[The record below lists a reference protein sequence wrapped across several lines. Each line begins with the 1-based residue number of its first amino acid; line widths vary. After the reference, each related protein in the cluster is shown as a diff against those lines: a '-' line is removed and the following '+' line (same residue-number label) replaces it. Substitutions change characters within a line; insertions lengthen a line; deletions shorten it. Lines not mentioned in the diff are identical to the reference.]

1 MSTLKKIIWK
11 EHLKPRLHKSEYYW
25 NSILLITWTRLPF
38 TSSES
43 AHRNRIFL
51 KALSIGFLVTW
62 LWKKNLLVEKKCRKS
77 LEFKIK
83 SHLFEK
89 LFDTELYKTA
99 MYYSGTFI
107 LRNLSNAN
115 ISLHQINKANLLLVY
130 KNQKDK
136 TPLVFLC
143 IKFPYQASSGFAFL
157 NTRRLRAACWG
168 TRPTRFSWL
177 RLSRNSHI
185 AWSHRFS
192 SKRGTVCSQE
202 CFTGWCPFR

>member
-25 NSILLITWTRLPF
+25 NSILLITWTGLPF

-43 AHRNRIFL
+43 AHQNRIFL

-62 LWKKNLLVEKKCRKS
+62 LWKKNLLFEKKCRKS

-107 LRNLSNAN
+107 LRNSSNAN
-115 ISLHQINKANLLLVY
+115 ISPSS
-130 KNQKDK
+130 DK
-136 TPLVFLC
+136 QSKLTTCL
-143 IKFPYQASSGFAFL
+143 QE
-157 NTRRLRAACWG
+157 
-168 TRPTRFSWL
+168 
-177 RLSRNSHI
+177 
-185 AWSHRFS
+185 
-192 SKRGTVCSQE
+192 SKRQDTFSIFMHKISLPSIKRICIPKYS
-202 CFTGWCPFR
+202 

>member
-25 NSILLITWTRLPF
+25 NSILLITWTGLPF

-62 LWKKNLLVEKKCRKS
+62 LWKKNLLFEKKCRKS

-115 ISLHQINKANLLLVY
+115 ISPSSDKQSKLTTCLQESKRQDTFSIFMHKISIPSIKRICILKYSWTASSVLRHPPNSLLVASPLAQLTY
-130 KNQKDK
+130 RVVSQIFEQKRDC
-136 TPLVFLC
+136 LQSRML
-143 IKFPYQASSGFAFL
+143 Y
-157 NTRRLRAACWG
+157 
-168 TRPTRFSWL
+168 WL
-177 RLSRNSHI
+177 MPI
-185 AWSHRFS
+185 
-192 SKRGTVCSQE
+192 
-202 CFTGWCPFR
+202 

>member
-25 NSILLITWTRLPF
+25 NSILLITWTGLPF

-43 AHRNRIFL
+43 AHQNRIFL

-62 LWKKNLLVEKKCRKS
+62 LWKKNLLFEKKCRKS

-107 LRNLSNAN
+107 LRNSSNAN
-115 ISLHQINKANLLLVY
+115 ISPSS
-130 KNQKDK
+130 DK
-136 TPLVFLC
+136 QSKLTTYLQEAKRQDTFCTFLC
-143 IKFPYQASSGFAFL
+143 IKFPYQASNGFTFF
-157 NTRRLRAACWG
+157 NTLRLWAAWRG
-168 TRPTRFSWL
+168 TRPIRCSWH
-177 RLSRNSHI
+177 RRSHTCISRAPI
-185 AWSHRFS
+185 DF
-192 SKRGTVCSQE
+192 RGKEGLLAV
-202 CFTGWCPFR
+202 